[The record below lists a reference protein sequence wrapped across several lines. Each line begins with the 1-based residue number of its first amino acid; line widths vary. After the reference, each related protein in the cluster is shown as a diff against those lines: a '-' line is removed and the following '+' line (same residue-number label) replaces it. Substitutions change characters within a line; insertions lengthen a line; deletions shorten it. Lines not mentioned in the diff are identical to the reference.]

1 MGSGAQ
7 SASGSRSSDV
17 LDRIVEQNLGAYRA
31 MPSRLQ
37 EDVSQEA
44 QVAGDYRGRLIYELL
59 QNADDAMAGDATTE
73 DRVSVMVTDDAL
85 WIANTG
91 RPLTDEDVYGLCGLG
106 ASSKVD
112 AEGTRRASIGH
123 KGLGFKSV
131 LEITD
136 EPAVYS
142 RTHCFTLGERI
153 ARPHVT
159 ALWEQEGR
167 GKPRAVPKMRF
178 PGRLD
183 PSDERWQG
191 YEDAGFNTA
200 FCFPFSQGVDRES
213 RTLLANLLLA
223 LPLTSVLFLKH
234 LEQVE
239 IRVEQRGSEASETW
253 TVKRSTQTGSDEWR
267 RVTGLHES
275 GVYRIS
281 VDSNQT
287 SRRFVVAHDADLEI
301 GQNRAGLSGP
311 AWEGVEWTE
320 VSVATPLPDEPEL
333 PAEWRHFHVF
343 LPTEESCP
351 YPILINGAFS
361 TDLSRQRIKVAAE
374 KGDYNAHLVRSA
386 ARLIRRQLVP
396 VLLESGATAVLA
408 ALDRGEASSGSEQ
421 DLPATAADLLHQ
433 SICAELAEVPLLPT
447 PGAEELALGEA
458 VLPSVALGDM
468 GADFRLVLTDDA
480 AFAGRRFPSPEFCDP
495 RWIRVAADHGAVT
508 LRGADSV
515 SALGEKLDPGRAI
528 SSDDEMLGVE
538 VDPVLELCRRLW
550 EQTSGEER
558 DELVER
564 ARTVQ
569 IFPVH
574 REDDRQITRVV
585 VGDHPTFYPPRS
597 AKSDLPLQDVHF
609 MAHPFC
615 WGALNKAERLATLGD
630 RLTAWT
636 ALFDVGEFRF
646 ETVVQSAV
654 TPPLALDP
662 KPEAL
667 ARRDAL
673 RDTRTL
679 AALCQLSGAHPK
691 PDRPLRYQRL
701 HSDRALFPLSRL
713 EVPCRTNG
721 GDMMWEPA
729 YKVYFGADWIGDA
742 SVEAIDEEVESL
754 DGDSPKFVYL
764 APPEELVGLLDDL
777 DEQLESME
785 AVDDSD
791 EVDEDE
797 DADAAIETSAIDR
810 WVAFLSWIGVNSSLR
825 LIHFHDVGEER
836 KGWLSTKGLT
846 QPTGWA
852 FEELGSTWESYAA
865 QLCDQL
871 DGDVDLEGI
880 DPYFYELLDL
890 DQIVVLLE
898 AAREDPSAGIARAL
912 TRHVIQHWPWY
923 SRFARATLALV
934 EKGKSPGQRSKPPRA
949 LTEELTEAGDNL
961 WLHRLKNGSVCPT
974 AQGPRRPEVCWLP
987 SAELDRRF
995 GRRGRQSAE
1004 LLPVLD
1010 VDGSMRES
1018 DVRALAE
1025 SLGIRREPNP
1035 SSFTLEDARRLCKR
1049 LEEMYGSEGGIG
1061 PNELREVVKPVYRE
1075 MFELLSGRAGVA
1087 TQPVLVDA
1095 PLLAETPDGYGFLP
1109 AAEVLFAG
1117 TPGLRER
1124 SGVSGSVPIFVLE
1137 AEPAATAPLT
1147 RLFGV
1152 RRLEDAL
1159 EWEPD
1164 PGAPALE
1171 GEALE
1176 EFRVELRKLTI
1187 PIGARVRAERSRPG
1201 DLKVLQEFIER
1212 VEPVESLGLRC
1223 RLEGVE
1229 LEVEAR
1235 PYFVAET
1242 GSQGSLPVFVV
1253 WEGARAWPPPPESR
1267 QGLAM
1272 ALADALGINLV
1283 ETFLA
1288 FIEYDGQQRQRL
1300 LDIAGATGFLA
1311 EVEAELAGGTA
1322 DETQDGHDRPDVEPT
1337 PDDSTP
1343 SDEKQATPPDPV
1355 RPAAPPVPLLE
1366 FEHLTIDGFPIT
1378 VVGDRGDGGSDSGDG
1393 DGSGSGSN
1401 GKGGHR
1407 GAAPGLDLHAL
1418 DRLGMQI
1425 AMGYE
1430 IHRLRRAGHD
1440 GATDALSGTG
1450 AAVVVD
1456 VHSPTAIREAE
1467 DSSAAAAA
1475 ALKAL
1480 EQSGI
1485 SRVHPGFDIL
1495 TVVDSAPDRLIELKS
1510 SGVDA
1515 RVQEMSWNEWK
1526 TAKAHAMR
1534 PLFWLYLVG
1543 NLRADLPKATP
1554 CVRAIRDPFGTLA
1567 AQEVEREELRRAVQ
1581 LRVREF
1587 KEAEH
1592 LDLGVEGDE
1601 DAGLIGR

>member
-1 MGSGAQ
+1 MA
-7 SASGSRSSDV
+7 RTTDV

-59 QNADDAMAGDATTE
+59 QNADDAMAGGATTD
-73 DRVSVMVTDDAL
+73 DRVSLLVTDEAL

-91 RPLTDEDVYGLCGLG
+91 RPLTDDDVFGLCGLG

-136 EPAVYS
+136 EPVVYS

-153 ARPHVT
+153 ARPHVD
-159 ALWEQEGR
+159 ALWEEEGR

-183 PSDERWQG
+183 PSDQRWQG

-200 FCFPFSQGVDRES
+200 FCFPFSQSVDRES
-213 RTLLANLLLA
+213 RALLASLLLA
-223 LPLTSVLFLKH
+223 LPLTAVLFLKH
-234 LEQVE
+234 LEHVE
-239 IRVEQRGSEASETW
+239 IRVEQRGSEGSETW
-253 TVKRSTQTGSDEWR
+253 TVERSARTESDEWR
-267 RVTGLHES
+267 RVTGLRES
-275 GVYRIS
+275 GVYRVS
-281 VDSNQT
+281 VESNQT
-287 SRRFVVAHDADLEI
+287 SRRFVVAHDAELEI

-311 AWEGVEWTE
+311 AWEGVELTE
-320 VSVATPLPDEPEL
+320 ISVAAPLPGEPEL

-351 YPILINGAFS
+351 YPIIVNGAFS

-374 KGDYNAHLVRSA
+374 TGDYNSHLVRSA
-386 ARLIRRQLVP
+386 ARLIRRELVP
-396 VLLESGATAVLA
+396 VLLESGHAAVLA
-408 ALDRGEASSGSEQ
+408 ALDRGESSGSEQ
-421 DLPATAADLLHQ
+421 DRTSTAAALLHE
-433 SICAELAEVPLLPT
+433 SICTELAEVPLLPT
-447 PGAEELALGEA
+447 PDTDTLALEEA
-458 VLPSVALGDM
+458 VLPSVTLGEM
-468 GADFRLVLTDDA
+468 GPDFRLVLTDDA
-480 AFAGRRFPSPEFCDP
+480 AFDGRRFPTAEFCDP

-508 LRGADSV
+508 LTAADSV
-515 SALGEKLDPGRAI
+515 SALGEQIDPGRAT
-528 SSDDEMLGVE
+528 SSDDETLGVE
-538 VDPVLELCRRLW
+538 IDPVLELCRRLW

-558 DELVER
+558 DDLVER
-564 ARTVQ
+564 ARTVSV
-569 IFPVH
+569 FPVH
-574 REDDRQITRVV
+574 RREDRTIARVP
-585 VGDHPTFYPPRS
+585 VGDNPTFYPPRS
-597 AKSDLPLQDVHF
+597 ARRDLPLQDVHF

-615 WGALNKAERLATLGD
+615 WGALNKTERLAALGD
-630 RLTAWT
+630 RLTAWS
-636 ALFDVGEFRF
+636 ALFDVAEFRF

-654 TPPLALDP
+654 TPALALDP
-662 KPEAL
+662 KPEAR

-673 RDTRTL
+673 RDPRTL

-713 EVPCRTNG
+713 EVPCRTDG
-721 GDMMWEPA
+721 GDTIWEPA

-742 SVEAIDEEVESL
+742 SVESIAEEVKSHG
-754 DGDSPKFVYL
+754 GDSPEFVYL
-764 APPEELVGLLDDL
+764 APPEELVDLLDDL
-777 DEQLESME
+777 DEQLESTE
-785 AVDDSD
+785 AADDSD
-791 EVDEDE
+791 EVNEDE
-797 DADAAIETSAIDR
+797 DADAAIETSAKDR
-810 WVAFLSWIGVNSSLR
+810 WVAFLSWIGVNNSLR

-836 KGWLSTKGLT
+836 KGWLGTKGLT

-852 FEELGSTWESYAA
+852 FAGLGSTWESYAA
-865 QLCDQL
+865 QLHDEL
-871 DGDVDLEGI
+871 EGDVDLEGV
-880 DPYFYELLDL
+880 DPYFYELHDL
-890 DQIVVLLE
+890 DQVVVLLK
-898 AAREDPSAGIARAL
+898 AARGDSSAVIARSL
-912 TRHVIQHWPWY
+912 TRHVSQHWPWY
-923 SRFARATLALV
+923 SRFARSTLALV

-949 LTEELTEAGDNL
+949 LTEELVEAGDNL
-961 WLHRLKNGSVCPT
+961 WLYRLKNGSVCPT
-974 AQGPRRPEVCWLP
+974 AQGPRRPAVCWCP

-995 GRRGRQSAE
+995 GRRGRKSAE

-1010 VDGSMRES
+1010 AGESIRES
-1018 DVRALAE
+1018 DLRALAE

-1061 PNELREVVKPVYRE
+1061 SNELREVVKPVYRE
-1075 MFELLSGRAGVA
+1075 MFELLSGCAGEA
-1087 TQPVLVDA
+1087 TQPVLAAA
-1095 PLLAETPDGYGFLP
+1095 PLLAETPEGYEFL
-1109 AAEVLFAG
+1109 AAREVLYAS
-1117 TPGLRER
+1117 TPGLKER

-1159 EWEPD
+1159 QWDPD
-1164 PGAPALE
+1164 PGEPALE
-1171 GEALE
+1171 GEALA
-1176 EFRVELRKLTI
+1176 EFRAELRQLLV
-1187 PIGARVRAERSRPG
+1187 PVGARVRAERTRQG
-1201 DLKVLQEFIER
+1201 DLKVLRDFIEG
-1212 VEPVESLGLRC
+1212 VEPVESLGLQC
-1223 RLEGVE
+1223 RLEEVE

-1242 GSQGSLPVFVV
+1242 DGQGSLQVFIV

-1300 LDIAGATGFLA
+1300 LDIAGATGFLE
-1311 EVEAELAGGTA
+1311 EVKAELAGELA
-1322 DETQDGHDRPDVEPT
+1322 DEPQDDENRPGVEPT
-1337 PDDSTP
+1337 PDETSP
-1343 SDEKQATPPDPV
+1343 SDEKPPTPPDPA

-1366 FEHLTIDGFPIT
+1366 FDHLTIEGSPIT
-1378 VVGDRGDGGSDSGDG
+1378 VFGDRGNGDSGSG

-1401 GKGGHR
+1401 GKGKR
-1407 GAAPGLDLHAL
+1407 REAASGIDVHAL

-1430 IHRLRRAGHD
+1430 VHRLRRAGHD
-1440 GATDALSGTG
+1440 EATDALGGAGT
-1450 AAVVVD
+1450 AVVVD
-1456 VHSPTAIREAE
+1456 VHSPAAIKQAE
-1467 DSSAAAAA
+1467 RASPAAAA
-1475 ALKAL
+1475 ALKTL

-1526 TAKAHAMR
+1526 TAQASAMR

-1543 NLRADLPKATP
+1543 NLRADLPNARP
-1554 CVRAIRDPFGTLA
+1554 YVRAIHDPFGTLE
-1567 AQEVEREELRRAVQ
+1567 AQEVEHEELRRAVQ

-1592 LDLGVEGDE
+1592 LDLGVDDDG
-1601 DAGLIGR
+1601 GRG